1 MIVKRALDLSFA
13 ALGLILLSPLLAV
26 LAALVKFSSPGP
38 VFFRQE
44 RVGLHGKPFR
54 IHKFRTMRSDTADR
68 GPLITAEGDSRI
80 TRAGRWLRRYKLDEL
95 PQLIDVLAGDM
106 SLVGPRPE
114 VPRFVAAYPEAMRQK
129 ILSVRP
135 GITDVASL
143 EFIDENKL
151 LAAAVDPEREY
162 LEKILPHKLLHYAA
176 YVENRS
182 LSMDLAILVRTLASI
197 LKR

>member
-44 RVGLHGKPFR
+44 RVGLHGRPFR

-182 LSMDLAILVRTLASI
+182 LSRDLAILVRTLASI